1 MLVSLLIAILV
12 IGLLVWLVQ
21 ILPIPEP
28 FRTVAIVVVVIIA
41 IIWLLEGVGGAGLGF
56 HRPLL

>member
-41 IIWLLEGVGGAGLGF
+41 IIWLLEGVSGAGLGF